1 MLTYAIVVGLERL
14 CVPVLF
20 KEISLDLNLSVVSVG
35 TIWGMD
41 PLAGVIIA
49 IPGGLLVDRFG
60 VRRTLT
66 VICILAGALGALRGL
81 SQDFLSMAVSMF
93 AFGLTV
99 AIIPSIVPKVTALW
113 FSREKLGLANGL
125 LQISWSTGSIIASMT
140 SATIF
145 SPLLGSWR
153 NVLFLFGLPAI
164 MMGILWLTTGK
175 DAPESANQSTE
186 PLSIPFKQAIT
197 KVIRIK
203 DLWVIGFMQFMLM
216 GALMGII
223 GYLSLY
229 LKNSGWSTAA
239 ADSAL
244 TIING
249 AGLAGVIPMVYLADR
264 LKFRKG
270 ILFFGFAIMA
280 TTLVLIPF
288 MSGSGIYIL
297 LGMGAFL
304 WSGGPPL
311 FNALI
316 LETPGVGRTYGGTA
330 MGLAS
335 SLGMVGAFVAPPLG
349 NSLANIDSG
358 MPFIFWGILA
368 AAALPLFLLIRKP
381 ARESPGLVE
390 KS

>member
-1 MLTYAIVVGLERL
+1 
-14 CVPVLF
+14 
-20 KEISLDLNLSVVSVG
+20 
-35 TIWGMD
+35 
-41 PLAGVIIA
+41 
-49 IPGGLLVDRFG
+49 
-60 VRRTLT
+60 
-66 VICILAGALGALRGL
+66 
-81 SQDFLSMAVSMF
+81 MAVSMF

-99 AIIPSIVPKVTALW
+99 ANHTKYIVPKVTALW
-113 FSREKLGLANGL
+113 FKQEKLGLANGL

-145 SPLLGSWR
+145 SPLLGSLR

-249 AGLAGVIPMVYLADR
+249 AGRRSNSNGFTGRQTEVQKR
-264 LKFRKG
+264 
-270 ILFFGFAIMA
+270 ILFFGFHHGNYI
-280 TTLVLIPF
+280 VLIPF
-288 MSGSGIYIL
+288 MSGAGYIFY
-297 LGMGAFL
+297 LGWGFC
-304 WSGGPPL
+304 G
-311 FNALI
+311 
-316 LETPGVGRTYGGTA
+316 LETAVVQCPD
-330 MGLAS
+330 
-335 SLGMVGAFVAPPLG
+335 
-349 NSLANIDSG
+349 N
-358 MPFIFWGILA
+358 W
-368 AAALPLFLLIRKP
+368 KP
-381 ARESPGLVE
+381 RE
-390 KS
+390 